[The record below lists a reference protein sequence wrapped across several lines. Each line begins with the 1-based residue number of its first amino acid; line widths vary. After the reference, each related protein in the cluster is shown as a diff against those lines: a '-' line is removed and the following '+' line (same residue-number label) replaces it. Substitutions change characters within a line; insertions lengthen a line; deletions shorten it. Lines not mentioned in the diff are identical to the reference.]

1 MVLLTSS
8 DSIAW
13 ASVRECHPSGSTM
26 KPRCQRTVRDYRS
39 MTEPELRATARE
51 AHRREE
57 AARYAKGRRAW
68 KAVWGAAEEE
78 LANRRTSASN

>member
-1 MVLLTSS
+1 M
-8 DSIAW
+8 
-13 ASVRECHPSGSTM
+13 G
-26 KPRCQRTVRDYRS
+26 QRAGISPERVYDETEMAKRIVRDYRS

-68 KAVWGAAEEE
+68 KAVWSAAEEE
-78 LANRRTSASN
+78 LANRRTSTSN